1 MAYKLQSAKETQSIR
16 QEEIQIDVVERR
28 KQISVE
34 EKEIQ
39 RKDKELY
46 GTVRLP
52 AEAEA
57 FKVQALAEGK
67 R

>member
-1 MAYKLQSAKETQSIR
+1 MQAIR
-16 QEEIQIDVVERR
+16 QEEIQIDIVERR
-28 KQISVE
+28 KQIDVE

-39 RKDKELY
+39 RREKELY

-57 FKVQALAEGK
+57 YKVQAIAEGK